1 MVFQCHRC
9 FYYTKNRK
17 DMRKHL
23 NRKHKCSRIIDSY
36 NYKEEKI
43 EELSLINRN
52 ELIIIKS
59 NDFISENNNDDNNED
74 NNIIDSNII
83 DSSIIDTNIIDNN
96 LIKQISQK
104 LNETL
109 LNNEIC
115 ASIPTPI
122 PYSTPISTTP
132 ISTNNIKE
140 HIIYLMRMVS

>member
-59 NDFISENNNDDNNED
+59 NDFISENNNDD
-74 NNIIDSNII
+74 
-83 DSSIIDTNIIDNN
+83 
-96 LIKQISQK
+96 IKNKCILAQIVI
-104 LNETL
+104 L
-109 LNNEIC
+109 
-115 ASIPTPI
+115 
-122 PYSTPISTTP
+122 
-132 ISTNNIKE
+132 
-140 HIIYLMRMVS
+140 HIRVYFAFYLFVNVYIL